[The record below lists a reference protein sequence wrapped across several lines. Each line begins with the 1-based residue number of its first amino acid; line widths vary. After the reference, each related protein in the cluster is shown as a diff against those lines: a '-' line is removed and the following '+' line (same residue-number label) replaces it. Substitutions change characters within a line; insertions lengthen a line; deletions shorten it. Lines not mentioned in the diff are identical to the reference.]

1 MKIKIF
7 ISQPMNGK
15 TNEEIEDERKHII
28 NRLTLQFAREN
39 EHIEIIDS
47 FFKDAPHN
55 AKPLWYLGESIKLMS
70 EADIAF
76 FCDGWQI
83 ARGCQI
89 EHDCALEYGIDTM
102 YEEDLIFED

>member
-1 MKIKIF
+1 MTKIF

-15 TNEEIEDERKHII
+15 TNEEIEEKRNYTISILTSWFDRKNER
-28 NRLTLQFAREN
+28 
-39 EHIEIIDS
+39 IEIIDS
-47 FFKDAPHN
+47 FFKDTPHD

-70 EADIAF
+70 EADVVL
-76 FCDGWQI
+76 FCDGWQT

-102 YEEDLIFED
+102 YEEDLIF

>member
-15 TNEEIEDERKHII
+15 TNEEIEDERNYII
-28 NRLTLQFAREN
+28 GRLATQFPRA
-39 EHIEIIDS
+39 EIIDS
-47 FFKDAPHN
+47 FFKGKPHD

-70 EADIAF
+70 EADVVF
-76 FCDGWQI
+76 FCDGWQTS
-83 ARGCQI
+83 RGCQI

-102 YEEDLIFED
+102 YEEDLID

>member
-1 MKIKIF
+1 MIKIF

-15 TNEEIEDERKHII
+15 TNEEIEDKRNHII

-39 EHIEIIDS
+39 EQIEIIDS

-55 AKPLWYLGESIKLMS
+55 SKPLWYLGESIKLMS

-76 FCDGWQI
+76 FCNGWHV
-83 ARGCQI
+83 ARGCLI
-89 EHDCALEYGIDTM
+89 EHDCALEYDIDIM
-102 YEEDLIFED
+102 CEEDLIY

>member
-1 MKIKIF
+1 MTKIF

-15 TNEEIEDERKHII
+15 TTEEIENERNYII
-28 NRLTLQFAREN
+28 GRLASQFAREN
-39 EHIEIIDS
+39 ERIEIIDS
-47 FFKDAPHN
+47 FFKDAPHD

-70 EADIAF
+70 EADIVF
-76 FCDGWQI
+76 FCDGWQT

-102 YEEDLIFED
+102 YEEDLIF

>member
-1 MKIKIF
+1 MTKIF

-15 TNEEIEDERKHII
+15 TTEEIENERNYII
-28 NRLTLQFAREN
+28 DKLREN
-39 EHIEIIDS
+39 ECIDIIDS

-70 EADIAF
+70 EADVVF
-76 FCDGWQI
+76 FCNGWQT

-102 YEEDLIFED
+102 YEEDLIF

>member
-1 MKIKIF
+1 MTKIF

-15 TNEEIEDERKHII
+15 TTEEIENERNYII
-28 NRLTLQFAREN
+28 DRLATQFAREN
-39 EHIEIIDS
+39 ECIEIIDS
-47 FFKDAPHN
+47 FFKDKPYEAS
-55 AKPLWYLGESIKLMS
+55 PLWYLGESIKLMS
-70 EADIAF
+70 EADVVF

-102 YEEDLIFED
+102 YEEDLIF

>member
-1 MKIKIF
+1 MTKIF

-15 TNEEIEDERKHII
+15 TNEEIEDKRNHII
-28 NRLTLQFAREN
+28 SRLTLQFAREN

-55 AKPLWYLGESIKLMS
+55 SKPLWYLGESIKLMS

-76 FCDGWQI
+76 FCDGWQT

-89 EHDCALEYGIDTM
+89 EHDCALEYDIDTM
-102 YEEDLIFED
+102 YEEDLIF

>member
-15 TNEEIEDERKHII
+15 TNEEIEDKRKHII

-55 AKPLWYLGESIKLMS
+55 SKPLWYLGESIKLMS

-76 FCDGWQI
+76 FCDGWQT

-102 YEEDLIFED
+102 YEEDLIF